1 MQSEESDAGIRYT
14 YNISPSPPVEIDTPD
29 LRAHVS
35 QATVFF
41 EFFGGE
47 RGEEGRGR
55 ECVREN
61 GNGLCTDL
69 S

>member
-41 EFFGGE
+41 EFFVGGE
-47 RGEEGRGR
+47 GGGGTGKGVCER
-55 ECVREN
+55 EWEWIMY
-61 GNGLCTDL
+61 
-69 S
+69 